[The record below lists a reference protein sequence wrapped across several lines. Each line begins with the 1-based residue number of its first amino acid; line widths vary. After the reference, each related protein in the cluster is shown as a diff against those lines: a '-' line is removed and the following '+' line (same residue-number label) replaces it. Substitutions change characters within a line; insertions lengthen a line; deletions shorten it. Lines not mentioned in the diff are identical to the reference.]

1 MVLLVNEWEVGVKR
15 EVHLLLSCYYNIRLI
30 LFQTETIRFLFD
42 LTFSG
47 LCLCKLKIIV
57 WTNQDSWRRNLL
69 LWELVMTTFFMI
81 CGLWKLFWEQGPLTE
96 ELVLITNWIYTFTTI
111 CTLMLSTICI
121 LKLFKENTPDMWCDG
136 SKSYESFHSFRV
148 KNIKL
153 MLLHKK
159 SSFRTSARGVGIEAD
174 GNMNTKHY
182 HQIWSTIWITFEWQ
196 WLDFSVLKWSQT
208 HS

>member
-42 LTFSG
+42 STFSG
-47 LCLCKLKIIV
+47 LCLCKLNIIV
-57 WTNQDSWRRNLL
+57 WTNQDSWRRKLL

-81 CGLWKLFWEQGPLTE
+81 CCLWKLFWEQGPLTE
-96 ELVLITNWIYTFTTI
+96 DKIVLITNWIYTFTTI
-111 CTLMLSTICI
+111 CTLMLSTICV
-121 LKLFKENTPDMWCDG
+121 LKLFKQNTPDMWCDG

-153 MLLHKK
+153 MLLHK
-159 SSFRTSARGVGIEAD
+159 SPLLEHQPEVLASRLIEIWTPNITIRFD
-174 GNMNTKHY
+174 PPSHLNGNGLIFQY
-182 HQIWSTIWITFEWQ
+182 
-196 WLDFSVLKWSQT
+196 
-208 HS
+208 